1 MAKTRGRRLNRSVQ
15 VDVVIIAVLCI
26 FAAAMALPLVFAIS
40 GSFKPMNEVFIFPP
54 KFFPMK
60 PTMQNYRD
68 LFALMANS
76 WVPFSRYSFNTV
88 FITLVGT
95 AGHIIFASMCAYPL
109 ALRKFPGGKGFFNL
123 ILLALMFS
131 GAVTTV
137 PNYMTMAKLGWVDTY
152 WSIITPY
159 LASPLG
165 LFLMKPFIE
174 QNVPISLIESAQ
186 TEGVSEWQI
195 FWRIVMP
202 LVKPAWLTLVVFSV
216 QSLWSMG
223 SSMYIYDEQLKTL
236 NFAMSQIVSGGI
248 ARAGVGSAVSVIMMS
263 VPIAVFIIAQSNVVE
278 TMATSGI
285 KE

>member
-1 MAKTRGRRLNRSVQ
+1 MAKNGKRLNRSVQ
-15 VDVVIIAVLCI
+15 VDIAIIVVLCVFAAFMVMPLI
-26 FAAAMALPLVFAIS
+26 FAIAS
-40 GSFKPMNEVFIFPP
+40 SFKPMSEIFIFPP

-60 PTMQNYRD
+60 PTFQNYRD
-68 LFALMANS
+68 LFSLMSNS
-76 WVPFSRYSFNTV
+76 WVPFSRYGFNTI
-88 FITLVGT
+88 FITLAGT
-95 AGHIIFASMCAYPL
+95 AGHIVFASMCAYPL
-109 ALRKFPGGKGFFNL
+109 ALKKFPGGKGFFNL

-152 WSIITPY
+152 WPVIAPY

-202 LVKPAWLTLVVFSV
+202 LVKPAWLTLIVFSV
-216 QSLWSMG
+216 QNLWSMG
-223 SSMYIYDEQLKTL
+223 NSMYIYDEQLKTL

-263 VPIAVFIIAQSNVVE
+263 VPIAVFVIAQTNVVE

>member
-1 MAKTRGRRLNRSVQ
+1 
-15 VDVVIIAVLCI
+15 
-26 FAAAMALPLVFAIS
+26 
-40 GSFKPMNEVFIFPP
+40 
-54 KFFPMK
+54 
-60 PTMQNYRD
+60 
-68 LFALMANS
+68 
-76 WVPFSRYSFNTV
+76 
-88 FITLVGT
+88 
-95 AGHIIFASMCAYPL
+95 MCAYPL
-109 ALRKFPGGKGFFNL
+109 ALKKFPGGKGFFNL

-152 WSIITPY
+152 WPVIAPY

-202 LVKPAWLTLVVFSV
+202 LVKPAWLTLIVFSV
-216 QSLWSMG
+216 QNLWSMG
-223 SSMYIYDEQLKTL
+223 NSMYIYDEQLKTL

-263 VPIAVFIIAQSNVVE
+263 VPIAVFVIAQTNVVE